1 LPHNRAN
8 FFAAAPMTLIAFVAL
23 YLLIS
28 VAIGL
33 YAATR
38 VRNSADYALAGRS
51 LPLIMIVTTTFATWF
66 GSETVL
72 GIPSKFVEGGL
83 QKTVEDPFGAAFCLI
98 FVGMFFARK
107 LYNMNLLT
115 IGDFY
120 RQRYGKGVEIFS
132 AVVIL
137 ISYLGWVAAQIT
149 ALGLVFHLLSGEAIS
164 TVQGMVLGTLIV
176 FVYTVFGGMWSV
188 ALTDFLQV
196 IIIVVGL
203 TLIAWFAADLAGGA
217 DRVVA
222 YAAGK
227 DMFQFFP
234 EPTLHAWLFWLGA
247 AITIMIGSIPQQDV
261 FQRVMSAKSADVAV
275 KGPII
280 GGVSYLA
287 FAFVPMF
294 IGVAAFVVMPEV
306 ASRLAEEDSQKI
318 LPTLVMERM
327 PVWLQVMFFGA
338 LLSAIMSTASATLL
352 APSTTFVENILK
364 NFHRLSDRHSLRAMR
379 ITVAVFTACVLVY
392 SIIMEGT
399 PIYELVSMAYQFPVV
414 GAFWPLV
421 CGLYW
426 QRSTTQGAIWSIVL
440 GMCTWAILAATPLGE
455 VFPSVLGGFLMA
467 GLGMVVG
474 SLLPTQGNA
483 AHRSRTA
490 THGPHSH
497 AGHGHPSTAAAQRTA
512 R

>member
-1 LPHNRAN
+1 
-8 FFAAAPMTLIAFVAL
+8 MTLVVFVAL
-23 YLLIS
+23 YLLAS

-33 YAATR
+33 YAAAR
-38 VRNSADYALAGRS
+38 VKNTADYAVAGRS

-72 GIPSKFVEGGL
+72 GIPSKFMEGGL
-83 QKTVEDPFGAAFCLI
+83 QKTVEDPFGASLCLI
-98 FVGMFFARK
+98 LVGMFFARR

-120 RQRYGKGVEIFS
+120 RQRYGRGVEIFS
-132 AVVIL
+132 AAVIL

-149 ALGLVFHLLSGEAIS
+149 ALGLVFNLLSDGAIS
-164 TVQGMVLGTLIV
+164 MAQGMALGTAIV

-188 ALTDFLQV
+188 ALTDFFQM

-203 TLIAWFAADLAGGA
+203 SLIAWFAADLAGGA
-217 DRVVA
+217 GRVID

-227 DMFQFFP
+227 DMFRLLP

-261 FQRVMSAKSADVAV
+261 FQRVMSAKNADTAV

-280 GGVSYLA
+280 GGLSYLA

-294 IGVAAFVVMPEV
+294 IGVSAFLVMPEI
-306 ASRLAEEDSQKI
+306 AAGLLADDPQKI
-318 LPTLVMERM
+318 LPSLVVQRM

-364 NFHRLSDRHSLRAMR
+364 NFVRLPDQRELRAMR
-379 ITVAVFTACVLVY
+379 LTVLVFTLAVLVY
-392 SIIMEGT
+392 SIVMEGT

-426 QRSTTQGAIWSIVL
+426 SRSTTQGAIWSIAL
-440 GMCTWAILAATPLGE
+440 GMSAWAILAATPLGE
-455 VFPSVLGGFLMA
+455 VFPSVLGGFLAA
-467 GLGMVVG
+467 GVGMVAG
-474 SLLPTQGNA
+474 SLLPTQGNY
-483 AHRSRTA
+483 AHRARTA
-490 THGPHSH
+490 AHGPHSH
-497 AGHGHPSTAAAQRTA
+497 AGHGHRARGTAS
-512 R
+512 

>member
-1 LPHNRAN
+1 
-8 FFAAAPMTLIAFVAL
+8 MTLTAFVAL
-23 YLLIS
+23 YLIVS

-38 VRNSADYALAGRS
+38 VRNTADYTVAGRS

-83 QKTVEDPFGAAFCLI
+83 HDTIEDPFGASLCLI
-98 FVGMFFARK
+98 LVGMFFARK
-107 LYNMNLLT
+107 LYKMNLLT

-132 AVVIL
+132 AAVIL

-149 ALGLVFHLLSGEAIS
+149 ALGLVFTLLSGGAIS
-164 TVQGMVLGTLIV
+164 TVQGMALGTAIV
-176 FVYTVFGGMWSV
+176 FIYTVFGGMWSV
-188 ALTDFLQV
+188 ALTDFLQM

-203 TLIAWFAADLAGGA
+203 ALIAWFAAGLAGGA
-217 DRVVA
+217 EKVVG
-222 YAAGK
+222 YAVDK
-227 DMFQFFP
+227 DMFRFFP
-234 EPTLHAWLFWLGA
+234 EATFNGWLFWFGS

-261 FQRVMSAKSADVAV
+261 FQRVMSAKSADIAV

-280 GGVSYLA
+280 GGSAYLA

-294 IGVAAFVVMPEV
+294 ICVAAFVIMPEV
-306 ASRLAEEDSQKI
+306 AAELAKDDTQKI

-338 LLSAIMSTASATLL
+338 LLSAIMSTASAALL

-364 NFHRLSDRHSLRAMR
+364 NFIPLSDRRELRAMR
-379 ITVAVFTACVLVY
+379 ITVFVFAVCILFY
-392 SIIMEGT
+392 SIAMEGT
-399 PIYELVSMAYQFPVV
+399 PIYELVAMAYQFPVV

-426 QRSTTQGAIWSIVL
+426 KRSTTQGAIWSIVL
-440 GMCTWAILAATPLGE
+440 GMSTWAVLAATPLGE
-455 VFPSVLGGFLMA
+455 VFPSVLGGFLLA
-467 GLGMVVG
+467 GIGMVAG
-474 SLLPTQGNA
+474 SLFPTQGNV
-483 AHRSRTA
+483 AHRARTA
-490 THGPHSH
+490 LHGPHSH
-497 AGHGHPSTAAAQRTA
+497 AGHDHRKGRGT
-512 R
+512 

>member
-1 LPHNRAN
+1 
-8 FFAAAPMTLIAFVAL
+8 MTLIAFVAL
-23 YLLIS
+23 YLLVS

-38 VRNSADYALAGRS
+38 VKNTADYAVAGRS

-120 RQRYGKGVEIFS
+120 RQRFGKGVEIFS
-132 AVVIL
+132 AAVIM

-149 ALGLVFHLLSGEAIS
+149 ALGLVFNLLSGGGIT
-164 TVQGMVLGTLIV
+164 TVQGMALGTAIV
-176 FVYTVFGGMWSV
+176 FIYTVFGGMWSV
-188 ALTDFLQV
+188 ALTDFLQM

-203 TLIAWFAADLAGGA
+203 SLIAWFAADLAGGTGKVI
-217 DRVVA
+217 D

-261 FQRVMSAKSADVAV
+261 FQRVMSAKNADTAV

-280 GGVSYLA
+280 GGISYLA

-294 IGVAAFVVMPEV
+294 IGVSAFIVMPEV
-306 ASRLAEEDSQKI
+306 AAQLAAEDSQKI

-364 NFHRLSDRHSLRAMR
+364 NFHALSDKRELRAMR
-379 ITVAVFTACVLVY
+379 ITVFVFTACVLIY
-392 SIIMEGT
+392 SIVMEGT
-399 PIYELVSMAYQFPVV
+399 PIYELVAMAYQFPVV

-426 QRSTTQGAIWSIVL
+426 KRATTQGAIWSIVL
-440 GMCTWAILAATPLGE
+440 GMSTWAILAATPLGE
-455 VFPSVLGGFLMA
+455 VFPSVLGGFILA
-467 GLGMVVG
+467 GIGMVAG

-483 AHRSRTA
+483 AHRARTA
-490 THGPHSH
+490 SHGPHSH
-497 AGHGHPSTAAAQRTA
+497 AGHGHRSTQPEGHRAAR
-512 R
+512 

>member
-1 LPHNRAN
+1 
-8 FFAAAPMTLIAFVAL
+8 MTLIAFVAL
-23 YLLIS
+23 YLIVS

-38 VRNSADYALAGRS
+38 VKSTADYAVAGRS
-51 LPLIMIVTTTFATWF
+51 LPLVKIVTTTFATWF
-66 GSETVL
+66 GAETVL
-72 GIPSKFVEGGL
+72 GIPSKVVEGGL
-83 QKTVEDPFGAAFCLI
+83 QKTVEDPFGASFCLI
-98 FVGMFFARK
+98 FVGLFFARK

-132 AVVIL
+132 AAVIL

-149 ALGLVFHLLSGEAIS
+149 ALGLVFHLLSGGAIS
-164 TVQGMVLGTLIV
+164 TVQGMALGTAVV

-188 ALTDFLQV
+188 ALTDFLQM

-203 TLIAWFAADLAGGA
+203 SLIAWFAAGLAGGA
-217 DRVVA
+217 DKVVD
-222 YAAGK
+222 YAAGQ
-227 DMFQFFP
+227 DMFKFLP
-234 EPTLHAWLFWLGA
+234 EPTLHDWLFWLGS

-261 FQRVMSAKSADVAV
+261 FQRVMSAKNADIAV

-280 GGVSYLA
+280 GGLSYLG

-294 IGVAAFVVMPEV
+294 IGVAAFVVMPE
-306 ASRLAEEDSQKI
+306 AAATLAKEDTQKI
-318 LPTLVMERM
+318 LPTLVMEHM

-364 NFHRLSDRHSLRAMR
+364 NFHPLSDKRELRAMR
-379 ITVAVFTACVLVY
+379 VTVFVFTVCVLAYAIV
-392 SIIMEGT
+392 MEGT
-399 PIYELVSMAYQFPVV
+399 PIYELVAMAYQFPVV

-426 QRSTTQGAIWSIVL
+426 KRSTTQGAIWSIVL
-440 GMCTWAILAATPLGE
+440 GMSTWAILAATPLGE
-455 VFPSVLGGFLMA
+455 VFPSVLGGFIVA
-467 GLGMVVG
+467 AVGMVVG
-474 SLLPTQGNA
+474 SLLPTAGNR
-483 AHRSRTA
+483 AHREHRA
-490 THGPHSH
+490 RHPHAHQAGPRPHV
-497 AGHGHPSTAAAQRTA
+497 
-512 R
+512 

>member
-1 LPHNRAN
+1 
-8 FFAAAPMTLIAFVAL
+8 MTLIAFVAL
-23 YLLIS
+23 YLLAS

-33 YAATR
+33 YAASR
-38 VRNSADYALAGRS
+38 VKNTADYAVAGRS

-72 GIPSKFVEGGL
+72 GIPAKFIEGGM
-83 QKTVEDPFGAAFCLI
+83 QKTVEDPFGASFCLI
-98 FVGMFFARK
+98 LVGLFFARK

-132 AVVIL
+132 ATVIL

-149 ALGLVFHLLSGEAIS
+149 ALGLVFNLLSAGAI
-164 TVQGMVLGTLIV
+164 TMAQGMALGTAIV

-188 ALTDFLQV
+188 ALTDFFQM

-203 TLIAWFAADLAGGA
+203 SVIAWFAADLAGGA
-217 DRVVA
+217 DKVVS
-222 YAAGK
+222 YAASK
-227 DMFQFFP
+227 DMFNFFP
-234 EPTLHAWLFWLGA
+234 EQSLRAWLFWLGA

-261 FQRVMSAKSADVAV
+261 FQRVMSARNADTAV

-280 GGVSYLA
+280 GGLSYLA

-294 IGVAAFVVMPEV
+294 IGVSAFLVMPEV
-306 ASRLAEEDSQKI
+306 AAGLISEDPQKI

-327 PVWLQVMFFGA
+327 PVWLQVCFFGA

-364 NFHRLSDRHSLRAMR
+364 NFHALSDQRELRAMR
-379 ITVAVFTACVLVY
+379 ITVFVFTLCVLAY
-392 SIIMEGT
+392 SIVMEGT

-426 QRSTTQGAIWSIVL
+426 KRSTTQGAIWSIVL
-440 GMCTWAILAATPLGE
+440 GMSAWAILAATPLGE
-455 VFPSVLGGFLMA
+455 VFPSVLGGFIMA
-467 GLGMVVG
+467 GIGMMAG
-474 SLLPTQGNA
+474 SLLPTQGNF
-483 AHRSRTA
+483 AHRARTA
-490 THGPHSH
+490 AHGPHSH
-497 AGHGHPSTAAAQRTA
+497 AGHGHRSTQGAQRPSH
-512 R
+512 

>member
-1 LPHNRAN
+1 
-8 FFAAAPMTLIAFVAL
+8 MTLIAFVAL
-23 YLLIS
+23 YLIAS

-38 VRNSADYALAGRS
+38 VKNTADYAVAGRS
-51 LPLIMIVTTTFATWF
+51 LPLVMIVTTTFATWF
-66 GSETVL
+66 GAETVL
-72 GIPSKFVEGGL
+72 GIPSKVVEGGL
-83 QKTVEDPFGAAFCLI
+83 QKTVEDPFGASFCLI
-98 FVGMFFARK
+98 FVGMFFARR

-120 RQRYGKGVEIFS
+120 RQRYGRGVEIFS
-132 AVVIL
+132 AAVIL

-149 ALGLVFHLLSGEAIS
+149 ALGLVFQLLSGGAIS
-164 TVQGMVLGTLIV
+164 SVQGMVLGTAIV

-188 ALTDFLQV
+188 ALTDFLQM

-203 TLIAWFAADLAGGA
+203 SLIAWFAADLAGGA
-217 DRVVA
+217 DKVVG
-222 YAAGK
+222 YAAGRE
-227 DMFQFFP
+227 MFRFLP
-234 EPTLHAWLFWLGA
+234 EPTLHDWLFWLGS

-261 FQRVMSAKSADVAV
+261 FQRVMSAKNADIAV

-280 GGVSYLA
+280 GGLAYLG

-294 IGVAAFVVMPEV
+294 IGVAAFVVMPE
-306 ASRLAEEDSQKI
+306 AAAALAAEDTQKI

-364 NFHRLSDRHSLRAMR
+364 NFRPLSDRRELRAMR
-379 ITVAVFTACVLVY
+379 ITVSVFTACVLGYAIV
-392 SIIMEGT
+392 MEGT
-399 PIYELVSMAYQFPVV
+399 PIYELVAMAYQFPVV

-426 QRSTTQGAIWSIVL
+426 KRSTTLGAIWSIVL
-440 GMCTWAILAATPLGE
+440 GMSSWAILAATPLGE
-455 VFPSVLGGFLMA
+455 VIPSVLGGFIVA
-467 GLGMVVG
+467 GIGMVAG
-474 SLLPTQGNA
+474 SLLPTAGNR
-483 AHRSRTA
+483 AHREHRSSHP
-490 THGPHSH
+490 HGQH
-497 AGHGHPSTAAAQRTA
+497 AGARPHG
-512 R
+512 